1 MTDSLV
7 LLAYAIG
14 AGTAGAALLRRCAWP
29 QRAPRLGVAAWQAL
43 SGSVVLALLLAGIT
57 AVVPL
62 RAIVTTNPAEVLHTC
77 LMALRAQYDTL
88 EGAVLHATGLAAT
101 LGFAAR
107 VTYLLTT
114 GLRDARRLRREH
126 LTRLHLVA
134 HRDCTL
140 DAFIVDHP
148 TAAAYCVP
156 GREGTIVLTTA
167 AVSALGPD
175 ELAAVLAHERAHLRG
190 RHHLVLAGAAA
201 LAGTMPLMPGLRW
214 AQAEQARLLEMI
226 ADDDDAAVGAGRFT
240 VASALVHLAEGSVPA
255 MAMGA
260 ADIAAVARVRRLVNP
275 AHRLGLAHR
284 AAIGAAVVVT
294 AAMPIAIAA
303 TPAWAA
309 THAGYCSA
317 PTLDRTA

>member
-1 MTDSLV
+1 MTGSLV
-7 LLAYAIG
+7 LLAFAIG
-14 AGTAGAALLRRCAWP
+14 AGTAGSALLRRCVWP

-43 SGSVVLALLLAGIT
+43 SGSVVLALLLAGVT

-62 RAIVTTNPAEVLHTC
+62 GAIVTTSPGEVLATC

-88 EGAVLHATGLAAT
+88 EGAVLHATGVAAT
-101 LGFAAR
+101 LAFAAR
-107 VTYLLTT
+107 VTYLLVT
-114 GLRDARRLRREH
+114 GLRDAHRVRGEH

-140 DAFIVDHP
+140 DAFVLDHP
-148 TAAAYCVP
+148 TAAAYCLP
-156 GREGTIVLTTA
+156 GRSGTIVLTTA
-167 AVSALGPD
+167 AISALDAD

-190 RHHLVLAGAAA
+190 RHHLVLAGANA
-201 LAGTMPLMPGLRW
+201 LAATMPLMPGLRW
-214 AQAEQARLLEMI
+214 ARAEQARLLEMI
-226 ADDDDAAVGAGRFT
+226 ADDDAAVDAGRFT

-260 ADIAAVARVRRLVNP
+260 ADIAAVARVRRLVTP

-284 AAIGAAVVVT
+284 TVIGAAVVVT

-309 THAGYCSA
+309 SHADYCSV
-317 PTLDRTA
+317 PTLSRTA